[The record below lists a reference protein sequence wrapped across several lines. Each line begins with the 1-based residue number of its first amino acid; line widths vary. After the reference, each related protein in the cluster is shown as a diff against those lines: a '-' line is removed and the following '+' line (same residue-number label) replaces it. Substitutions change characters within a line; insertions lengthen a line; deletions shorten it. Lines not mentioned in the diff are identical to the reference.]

1 MQREY
6 STAEIKKKHTRIK
19 TLSDKKKIII
29 HTLNIYVWRTQ
40 FVVKAEQLFRGR

>member
-6 STAEIKKKHTRIK
+6 STAEIKKNTQELRH
-19 TLSDKKKIII
+19 SDKKKIII